1 MPVRIVALVNDTTGT
16 LIASAYKDPEI
27 MIGSICSTGCNAAYM
42 EYCNAIPKFKKN
54 HFPPDSLVAI
64 NTEYGTFD
72 NCRKVLRRTRVDYD
86 IDDASAR
93 PRQQAYEKMVAGL
106 YLGEIVRRMLLEL
119 HNTHGFFSGQD
130 ASILRESHIL
140 DASFLSIVEE
150 DTSEEHEAVY
160 RLMKEKLNLESTIP
174 ERKICRYFVEL
185 VGTRSARLYAC
196 GIAAI
201 CKKRGIQEGRVGVDG
216 AVFHY
221 YSRFRLRASQ
231 ALRDI
236 MDWPDGCKD
245 PITFQMSEDGSG
257 VGAAL
262 IAALAMQNRV
272 DGVHG
277 APDGITEGA

>member
-1 MPVRIVALVNDTTGT
+1 
-16 LIASAYKDPEI
+16 

-42 EYCNAIPKFKKN
+42 EDCNAIPKLKKTQ
-54 HFPPDSLVAI
+54 FPADFSVAI
-64 NTEYGTFD
+64 NTEYGAFD
-72 NCRKVLRRTRVDYD
+72 NSRKVLRRTRFDYD
-86 IDDASAR
+86 IDDASSR

-119 HNTHGFFSGQD
+119 HHTHGLFSGED
-130 ASILRESHIL
+130 VSMLRESHIL

-150 DTSEEHEAVY
+150 DESETREAVG
-160 RLMKEKLNLESTIP
+160 RLMKEKLNLETTVP
-174 ERKICRYFVEL
+174 ERNICRYFVEL
-185 VGTRSARLYAC
+185 VGTRSARLYSC

-221 YSRFRLRASQ
+221 YTRFRLRASQ

-257 VGAAL
+257 AGAAL

-277 APDGITEGA
+277 ASDGITDGV